1 MKTKLAVH
9 IILAA
14 FAALVSAR
22 AASAATLF
30 QRDTIV
36 IRLDSL
42 NIDKGRFRVEAD
54 TIEIRQDI
62 PAVNLPIPESIL
74 ETIPA
79 EAPSVGKL
87 PQVLTPEELITR
99 GDSLHRAYDFAA
111 AFNDYAEAYRKTSD
125 PGAGKKAAAAQN
137 GLNLSDFCA
146 EPSVIA
152 RQRFSRRD
160 FYLFYPLKNGA
171 WRNSPNQL
179 DSLGGPYASA
189 TYVPKNA
196 REIYYSAPDPS
207 GKRSIYHTRGNDT
220 TWTAPTLLNEALT
233 SPGNEIWPMLSPDGK
248 TLYFASDGLNGI
260 GGYDL
265 FRSDW
270 DEQLSEWSEPVNLGF
285 PYSSPGDDFLMMQTE
300 DGKYT
305 IFASNR
311 DCSRD
316 SVYIYVLDAGK
327 KQTRNPVKDPVRLLS
342 IASLIPVNDPSRID
356 NASAVSGTMPEA
368 ESTREYMKAMAKV
381 RAMKDSLY
389 RAEKIQDTLRINTFK
404 DSLTTLQAQVRRIES
419 TFLGSGVEFDPNHI
433 QETSDRDIVGAGSA
447 YTFSKNTPG
456 NRLRMKFAAK
466 TTTPDRAFT
475 IYTGTATPAGWQFL
489 PETAIPDGTVYQIHL
504 LTTTAKATPANF
516 KGITPVFEKLTPSL
530 KYTYTAGIFRSY
542 TDALEALT
550 AIRPLGFPG
559 ATIITLHD
567 RKTTQKL

>member
-42 NIDKGRFRVEAD
+42 NIDEGRFRVEAD

-79 EAPSVGKL
+79 KAPSVGKL

-171 WRNSPNQL
+171 WRSSTNQL
-179 DSLGGPYASA
+179 DSLGGPFASA

-220 TWTAPTLLNEALT
+220 TWTAPTLLNETLT

-270 DEQLSEWSEPVNLGF
+270 DEQLSEWSEPVNLGV

-327 KQTRNPVKDPVRLLS
+327 KLTRNPVKDPARLRD
-342 IASLIPVNDPSRID
+342 IASLLPVNDPSRID

-404 DSLTTLQAQVRRIES
+404 DSLTTLQDQVRRIES

-447 YTFSKNTPG
+447 YTFTKNTPG

>member
-42 NIDKGRFRVEAD
+42 NIDEGRFRVEAD

-79 EAPSVGKL
+79 KAPSVGKL

-171 WRNSPNQL
+171 WRSSPNQL

-220 TWTAPTLLNEALT
+220 TWTAPTLLNETLT

-327 KQTRNPVKDPVRLLS
+327 KLTRNPVKDPARLRD
-342 IASLIPVNDPSRID
+342 IASLLPVNDPSRID

-404 DSLTTLQAQVRRIES
+404 DSLTTLQDQVRRIES

-447 YTFSKNTPG
+447 YTFTKNTPG